1 VDIVVAGAQVPFM
14 RGGAEMALDNLQ
26 AALEAAGHRVE
37 QVRIPTAFD
46 KERSF
51 DSALAWRLAPV
62 DADMVIPVNF
72 PAYFVRHRRKV
83 VWLFHQHRNFYDAVD
98 APWSDLGH
106 DAASLE
112 LRRIMT
118 EWDNRALGE
127 AGHRFAISALVAG
140 RLRRFN
146 GLDAEPLYHPP
157 PLHGRLRSGGEL
169 GDYVFCVNRLEQNKR
184 PGPVVD
190 AMAHVRSGTRLA
202 LVGQGSL
209 EGALRA
215 HAGDLVDMLGPASD
229 AEVIARYEASLAV
242 VYVPQDED
250 YGYVT
255 LEAFEAG
262 KPVITAADSGGVL
275 EWVEDGVTGIVTD
288 GTPEGIAAAVDRL
301 AGDRDLARRMGEAG
315 RAKVAGLDWA
325 PVVARLTGAAG

>member
-1 VDIVVAGAQVPFM
+1 MEIVVAGAQVPFM
-14 RGGAEMALDNLQ
+14 RGGAELALDNLQ
-26 AALEAAGHRVE
+26 AALAAAGHDVE

-51 DSALAWRLAPV
+51 DSALAWRMAPV
-62 DADMVIPVNF
+62 DADLVIPVNF

-106 DAASLE
+106 DEASLE

-127 AGHRFAISALVAG
+127 APARFAISALVAG

-157 PLHGRLRSGGEL
+157 PLHGRLRPGGEL
-169 GDYVFCVNRLEQNKR
+169 GDYVFAVNRLEQNKR
-184 PGPVVD
+184 PVAIVD

-202 LVGQGSL
+202 LAGRGSL
-209 EGALRA
+209 EAAVRERAGPLVDLLGAAGDADVLERYHGALA
-215 HAGDLVDMLGPASD
+215 
-229 AEVIARYEASLAV
+229 VI
-242 VYVPQDED
+242 YVPHEED

-301 AGDRDLARRMGEAG
+301 AGDRELARRMGEAG
-315 RAKVAGLDWA
+315 RAKVAGLAWE
-325 PVVARLTGAAG
+325 PVVARLTGAAP